1 MTATRRFVWLKLPS
15 ACRRVCWLGLAGL
28 AAVAILAACSDPS
41 TPLTASEPSDAPTP
55 TVMQPPDAAASA
67 LIAPGIPPTDIPSP
81 APVDPGGCSHGIAV
95 PNPENNPGLVKDCEI
110 LIRSLHVLMDD
121 SPHPLSWTTHKNIHW
136 WRGITVDGTP
146 PRVTGVEIFFR
157 RLVDTADD
165 LITLNGSLP
174 SELGNL
180 TGLRRLDLRSNQL
193 TGEIPASLGE
203 LSNLEVLNLR
213 SNQLTGE
220 IPPALGKLKNLRELW
235 LGYNQLTGEI
245 PDSLGDLTSLEK
257 LELRS
262 NKLTGGILASLG
274 NLTIWK
280 NCFSGVTS

>member
-1 MTATRRFVWLKLPS
+1 MTVTRRFVWLKLPS

-28 AAVAILAACSDPS
+28 AAVAILAASCDPS
-41 TPLTASEPSDAPTP
+41 TPLTASDGSDAPTQ

-67 LIAPGIPPTDIPSP
+67 PIAPGIPPTDIPSP
-81 APVDPGGCSHGIAV
+81 APVDPDGCSHGIAV

-157 RLVDTADD
+157 LLVDTADD

-193 TGEIPASLGE
+193 TGEIPA
-203 LSNLEVLNLR
+203 
-213 SNQLTGE
+213 
-220 IPPALGKLKNLRELW
+220 P
-235 LGYNQLTGEI
+235 
-245 PDSLGDLTSLEK
+245 
-257 LELRS
+257 
-262 NKLTGGILASLG
+262 
-274 NLTIWK
+274 
-280 NCFSGVTS
+280 